1 MGLCG
6 LSFGGLNDGSMAV
19 CAESMFE
26 QQCRECGRERY
37 GHDDA
42 DAARKALHDDNVQ
55 AVGVEELQQRQ
66 VVDVVEHPGAE
77 AAAEDGEDQRGGHRA
92 HDILPD
98 AHAALEERPRG
109 CIRVLAVDLDIDMKR
124 TYSDIHHISL
134 RYCHLILDDSTLSS
148 ECIGVVTGM

>member
-1 MGLCG
+1 MT
-6 LSFGGLNDGSMAV
+6 V
-19 CAESMFE
+19 TAE
-26 QQCRECGRERY
+26 QDGREAGGDRH
-37 GHDDA
+37 GQDDA
-42 DAARKALHDDNVQ
+42 DAARQALHDDDVE
-55 AVGVEELQQRQ
+55 AVGVQQLQERQ

-124 TYSDIHHISL
+124 TSLDIHHISL
-134 RYCHLILDDSTLSS
+134 RYCHLILNDSTLSS